1 MKRAPFRLSSVL
13 LLSLGS
19 LLASGCASGG
29 SAKEAPPAAPAPT
42 SLPPAFASGG
52 SPPLPSPVPPLA
64 PLGQVGNVS
73 SVAAALGAPTAP
85 QKKEKTVESDGG
97 GHGTTPHGV
106 VPNGG
111 AGLSEDAVQRA
122 VQEQFDV
129 FNPCYEHLSGKPRG
143 QLQVKATITRSGAV
157 SSVSVSDSTFR
168 VARFDD
174 CVGTA
179 FQQIRFGAS
188 HASGVFLVPLAWG
201 G

>member
-1 MKRAPFRLSSVL
+1 MKRAPFRLAL
-13 LLSLGS
+13 LIPLSLGS

-29 SAKEAPPAAPAPT
+29 AAKEAPPPT
-42 SLPPAFASGG
+42 AFAS
-52 SPPLPSPVPPLA
+52 SAPPRPPAPLPPPVATP

-73 SVAAALGAPTAP
+73 AVATAPGAPTAS
-85 QKKEKTVESDGG
+85 QNEDKKVEAERGG
-97 GHGTTPHGV
+97 GTTPLGV
-106 VPNGG
+106 VPSGG
-111 AGLSEDAVQRA
+111 SGLTEEAVQRA
-122 VQEQFDV
+122 VQEQFGV
-129 FNPCYEHLSGKPRG
+129 FDPCYEHLSGKPRG

-174 CVGTA
+174 CVGTS

-188 HASGVFLVPLAWG
+188 EASGVFLVPLAWG